1 MSDMAPSPALNRP
14 PPSARPE
21 PPYDPA
27 LERLKLLRGMLF
39 DLAVVGAIITFVL
52 TKAVDGS
59 AGIVILAAMAGAGV
73 VHKGGS
79 VVATG
84 SRLAAGSV
92 VGTMLASLVGRGGS
106 T

>member
-1 MSDMAPSPALNRP
+1 MSEIVSPPSTRP

-21 PPYDPA
+21 PPYDAA
-27 LERLKLLRGMLF
+27 LERLKLLRGMLI
-39 DLAVVGAIITFVL
+39 DLAVVGAVVAFVL
-52 TKAVDGS
+52 TKVVDGS

-79 VVATG
+79 AAG
-84 SRLAAGSV
+84 GRLAAGGV
-92 VGTMLASLVGRGGS
+92 AGAMVAGLVGRGGS

>member
-1 MSDMAPSPALNRP
+1 MSEIVSPPSTRP

-21 PPYDPA
+21 PPCDPA
-27 LERLKLLRGMLF
+27 LERLRLLRGMLI
-39 DLAVVGAIITFVL
+39 DLAVVGAVVAFVL

-73 VHKGGS
+73 VHKGG
-79 VVATG
+79 AAG
-84 SRLAAGSV
+84 GRLAAGGV
-92 VGTMLASLVGRGGS
+92 AGAMVAGLVGRGGS

>member
-1 MSDMAPSPALNRP
+1 MSVLAPSPASTRP
-14 PPSARPE
+14 PASARPE

-27 LERLKLLRGMLF
+27 LERLRLLRGMLV
-39 DLAVVGAIITFVL
+39 DLAVVGAVVAFVL

-73 VHKGGS
+73 VHKGGG
-79 VVATG
+79 AAG
-84 SRLAAGSV
+84 GRLAAGGV
-92 VGTMLASLVGRGGS
+92 AGAMVAGLVGRGGS

>member
-1 MSDMAPSPALNRP
+1 MSDMSPSPASNRP

-27 LERLKLLRGMLF
+27 LERLKLLRGMLI
-39 DLAVVGAIITFVL
+39 DLAVVGAVAAFVL

-73 VHKGGS
+73 VHKGSSAAG
-79 VVATG
+79 G
-84 SRLAAGSV
+84 RLAAGGV
-92 VGTMLASLVGRGGS
+92 AGAMVAGLVGRGGS